1 MQAVG
6 TGPKKK
12 VVGPLHDEAKRGQ
25 LGVVARGI
33 MGLCGK
39 EDSEDPYVE
48 VAALT
53 IAEFMWAVTSFLTK
67 K

>member
-1 MQAVG
+1 
-6 TGPKKK
+6 
-12 VVGPLHDEAKRGQ
+12 
-25 LGVVARGI
+25 